1 MQIQIRQLERN
12 LSDGTVTGVH
22 WSATVQDGEYSANA
36 VGVLYFERDE
46 NSATFIPFNDLT
58 EAKIIE
64 WVKAKWGSVET
75 EWKSPEDMLKA
86 EVEKKKT
93 PVSATGVPWS

>member
-22 WSATVQDGEYSANA
+22 WSATVQDGEHSANT

-46 NSATFIPFNDLT
+46 HSATFIPFKDLT
-58 EAKIIE
+58 EVKIIE
-64 WVKAKWGSVET
+64 WVKAKWE
-75 EWKSPEDMLKA
+75 SPEDILKA
-86 EVEKKKT
+86 EVEKKKN
-93 PVSATGVPWS
+93 PVSATGVPWEVN